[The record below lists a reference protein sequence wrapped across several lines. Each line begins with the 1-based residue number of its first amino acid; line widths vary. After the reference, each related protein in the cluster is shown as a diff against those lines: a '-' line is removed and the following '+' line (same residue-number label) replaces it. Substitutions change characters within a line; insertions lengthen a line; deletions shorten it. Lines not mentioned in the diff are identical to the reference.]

1 MIYGDRILIIW
12 KDVEK
17 NCGLTGPHAN
27 DIVKMVNNMLATEWL
42 ADVSQCLEET
52 LEAGNL
58 TLKYLVEI
66 AFQITETFD
75 FYEFCL
81 LIDLII

>member
-1 MIYGDRILIIW
+1 MTYGDRILIFW

-58 TLKYLVEI
+58 TLKWCLH
-66 AFQITETFD
+66 ETLPQ
-75 FYEFCL
+75 L
-81 LIDLII
+81 LIFMSFASKLI